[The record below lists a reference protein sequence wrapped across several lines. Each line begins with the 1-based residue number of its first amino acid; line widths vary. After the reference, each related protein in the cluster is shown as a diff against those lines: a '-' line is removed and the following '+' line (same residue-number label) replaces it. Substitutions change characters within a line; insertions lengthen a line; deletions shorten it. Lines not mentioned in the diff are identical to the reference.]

1 MRNIFVI
8 VVALSLV
15 GLVSCENRQG
25 VEESQVDVREAIF
38 QKAKGGKYYGGT
50 FIYTEDYIPEDLF
63 PHDVKDVITYR
74 IATQVFDGLVR
85 FNPATLDIEPAL
97 AKNWEVSEDRKI
109 YTFHLRTD
117 AKFQKI
123 GRRITAE
130 DVAYCLKL
138 LATKHPNNSLFSS
151 TIKDVIKGATA
162 YYEGQAQDV
171 EGIKIVDDSTI
182 VIELE
187 HPYQLFLQIL
197 AGPAGFVF
205 PKEAVAQGEDGYYL
219 KEIIGSG
226 PFIVEQISD
235 SEVILIK
242 NPDYYLTD
250 DVGNKLPFLDR
261 VVIKRQK
268 DRDIVI
274 NEFLAGKVDM
284 VYRLST
290 DEIISILESS
300 PSKDLKYV
308 DQRSPEMSTQMYVL
322 NTASPPFNDEA
333 FRKALSYMIDR
344 EDIYNRV
351 LMGEAQSP
359 ARFGI
364 VPPVFPEYH
373 NNELQGYS
381 YNEEE
386 ARKWL
391 EQAQNKPDTI
401 ELMINEGDPI
411 HMHVALAVYEY
422 LKKFGLHLNIDVVS
436 RQQWLDRLQHG
447 QFQMARLA
455 WIADFPHPASFL
467 SIFYG
472 VGVPDDP
479 TAPSFPNVSRFKN
492 STFDEN
498 YINGLYAPDKETAYR
513 YLLEAEKVVIN
524 KVPAIFLWYEENY
537 RILQPYVK
545 DMFKN
550 PMEYRDFRF
559 VYFDKTAY
567 EKAQELYRKKA
578 EMHES

>member
-1 MRNIFVI
+1 MRSVFLVI
-8 VVALSLV
+8 MAITLL
-15 GLVSCENRQG
+15 GLASCEHGQSKKEPQINL
-25 VEESQVDVREAIF
+25 REANF

-50 FIYTEDYIPEDLF
+50 FIYTEDYIPNDLF

-74 IATQVFDGLVR
+74 VTAQIFDGLVR
-85 FNPATLDIEPAL
+85 FNPATLEIEPAL
-97 AKNWEVSEDRKI
+97 AKKWEISEDGKT

-117 AKFQKI
+117 AKFHKTGKQ
-123 GRRITAE
+123 ITAN

-138 LATKHPNNSLFSS
+138 LATKHSNNSLFSS
-151 TIKDVIKGATA
+151 TIKDVIKGATD
-162 YYEGQAQDV
+162 YYEGKAQDI
-171 EGIKIVDDSTI
+171 EGIKVVNDSTL

-205 PKEAVAQGEDGYYL
+205 PQEAVAQDENGYYL
-219 KEIIGSG
+219 KEVIGSG
-226 PFIVEQISD
+226 PFIVENLSD
-235 SEVILIK
+235 SLLVLTK

-250 DVGNKLPFLDR
+250 DVGNKLPFLDK
-261 VVIKRQK
+261 VIVKREK
-268 DRDIVI
+268 DRDVVI
-274 NEFLAGKVDM
+274 NKFLAGEVDM

-290 DEIISILESS
+290 DEIISILENS

-322 NTASPPFNDEA
+322 NTAKTPFNDEA
-333 FRKALSYMIDR
+333 LRKALAYMIDR

-373 NNELQGYS
+373 NNELEGYS

-386 ARKWL
+386 AKKWL
-391 EQAQNKPDTI
+391 EQAQTKPDTL

-411 HMHVALAVYEY
+411 HMHVALAVHEY
-422 LKKFGLHLNIDVVS
+422 LKKFGIHLNIDVVS
-436 RQQWLDRLQHG
+436 RQEWLERLQKG
-447 QFQMARLA
+447 EFQMARLG
-455 WIADFPHPASFL
+455 WVADFPHPASFL

-472 VGVPDDP
+472 SGVPDNP
-479 TAPSFPNVSRFKN
+479 TEPSFPNVSRFKDA
-492 STFDEN
+492 TFDEL
-498 YINGLYAPDKETAYR
+498 YIKGLYATSEEEAYKH
-513 YLLEAEKVVIN
+513 LLEAEKIVI
-524 KVPAIFLWYEENY
+524 KRVPAIFLWYEENY

-559 VYFDKTAY
+559 VYFDKTLY
-567 EKAQELYRKKA
+567 EKTQKA
-578 EMHES
+578 YSNKRSKSES